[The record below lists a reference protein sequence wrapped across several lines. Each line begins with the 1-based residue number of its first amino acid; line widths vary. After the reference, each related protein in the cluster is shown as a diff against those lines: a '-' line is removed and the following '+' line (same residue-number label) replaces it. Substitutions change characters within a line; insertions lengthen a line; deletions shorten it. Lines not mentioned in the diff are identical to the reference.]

1 MRKKIIKR
9 FFNYLNVFI
18 FKKGINSDLPGG
30 AVGRYFTG
38 YIALFIG
45 CLFTMLV
52 QSSSVFTSSLIP
64 LVGLGL
70 VDLERIFPLTLG
82 SNIGTTLT
90 GILAAFAASGDGPS
104 GQLKQLLS
112 LQIALCN
119 LIINKK
125 QKSLFILIKFLFK
138 VTLFLISLVF

>member
-1 MRKKIIKR
+1 MRKKILKR
-9 FFNYLNVFI
+9 FFNYLDVFI

-119 LIINKK
+119 LINKK